1 MEMIDNDLR
10 SMQEAR
16 TLARLGDIATKKLAD
31 FSEEQIDAIL
41 KNMVRVA
48 RENAVSLAKMAVE
61 ETGFGKVKD
70 KTYKNHMASV
80 LLYEEIKNMKTV
92 GIIREDS
99 INKVMDIAEPMGLL
113 MGIVPSTNPT
123 STTIFKS
130 IISIKARNAIVFS
143 PHPSALKCTLKAA
156 RLMNEAAIAA
166 GAPENVIQCISIPSI
181 EGTNALMKS
190 EEVKVIIATGGPGM
204 VKASYSAG
212 KPALGVGAGNSPAY
226 IERTA
231 NIPRAVKNIITSKTF
246 DYGTICAS
254 EQSIIV
260 EECNRAAVVE
270 EFKRNGAYFMN
281 KEETDKVCQL
291 LFKNGHTMNAKFVG
305 RSPQVIASAAGIE
318 IPDETTVLIG
328 EQAGVGPAYPLSYE
342 KLTTVLAFYTVKD
355 WHEACE
361 LSIKLLQNG
370 IGHTMSLHT
379 EDRNIALEFTKKP
392 ASRILVNTGSSMGG
406 TGASTG
412 LSTSFTLGCGTWGGS
427 SVSDNV
433 GPMNLINIKRIA
445 YGIKDVTTLDLADP
459 TFNYPELNSI
469 QCDTVSNQTA
479 SATNTC
485 FEILGQ
491 GAQNKEYVPTSG
503 YKAPAN
509 YETYSDYKS
518 PDEYGAMFAKQ
529 ERQPSSQILLP
540 CGNCGAGATTLN
552 SKGEVLC
559 PCGSGQPLGK
569 CNACGKGL
577 DFENEGVS
585 PQQLKDMVQALMD
598 AMKGA

>member
-16 TLARLGDIATKKLAD
+16 TFARLGDIATKKLAEY
-31 FSEEQIDAIL
+31 SEEQIDAIL
-41 KNMVRVA
+41 RNMVKVA

-123 STTIFKS
+123 STAIFKS
-130 IISIKARNAIVFS
+130 IIAIKARNAIVFS

-156 RLMNEAAIAA
+156 KLMNEAAIAA

-190 EEVKVIIATGGPGM
+190 DEVKVIIATGGPGM

-231 NIPRAVKNIITSKTF
+231 NIPKAVKNIIASKTF

-254 EQSIIV
+254 EQSIV
-260 EECNRAAVVE
+260 VKECNRQAVIE

-281 KEETDKVCQL
+281 KEETDKVCKL

-305 RSPQVIASAAGIE
+305 RSPQVIASAAGIT
-318 IPDETTVLIG
+318 IPEGTTVLIG

-379 EDRNIALEFTKKP
+379 EDRNIAL
-392 ASRILVNTGSSMGG
+392 
-406 TGASTG
+406 
-412 LSTSFTLGCGTWGGS
+412 
-427 SVSDNV
+427 
-433 GPMNLINIKRIA
+433 
-445 YGIKDVTTLDLADP
+445 
-459 TFNYPELNSI
+459 
-469 QCDTVSNQTA
+469 
-479 SATNTC
+479 
-485 FEILGQ
+485 
-491 GAQNKEYVPTSG
+491 
-503 YKAPAN
+503 
-509 YETYSDYKS
+509 
-518 PDEYGAMFAKQ
+518 
-529 ERQPSSQILLP
+529 
-540 CGNCGAGATTLN
+540 
-552 SKGEVLC
+552 
-559 PCGSGQPLGK
+559 
-569 CNACGKGL
+569 
-577 DFENEGVS
+577 
-585 PQQLKDMVQALMD
+585 
-598 AMKGA
+598 